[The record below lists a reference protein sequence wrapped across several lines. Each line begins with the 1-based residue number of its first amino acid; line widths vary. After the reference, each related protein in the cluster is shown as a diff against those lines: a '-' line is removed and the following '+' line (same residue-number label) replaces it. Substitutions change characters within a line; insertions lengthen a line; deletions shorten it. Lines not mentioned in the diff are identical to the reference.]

1 MVQIDAGHF
10 SRDASVELSEA
21 LAKPASYKLMYF
33 SILANGAT
41 GRDLLTYGGV
51 KWTSIAPANWR
62 AEKDQTP
69 FHVMPLLFVTGEN
82 GKTATLAETVVI
94 EHYLAKKFDLLGSNE
109 YEESVIK
116 SLHSSSAAIQNA
128 FGGSVTWNAPEG
140 KAGGLEFF
148 TTAALPTWIATHER
162 HLIDN
167 GNNGHYLGNKLSL
180 ADIRTA
186 NVIEQFATQPESEA
200 LLAIINKSAPLT
212 KLRDTVVKHPKM
224 AQWRSGSEYKGYYEA
239 NVAFYADPYAF
250 MS

>member
-21 LAKPASYKLMYF
+21 LAKPASFKLMYF
-33 SILANGAT
+33 PILANGAT
-41 GRDLLTYGGV
+41 GRDLLAYGGV
-51 KWTSIAPANWR
+51 EWSPISPADWK

-94 EHYLAKKFDLLGSNE
+94 EHYLAKKFGLLGSNE
-109 YEESVIK
+109 YEESIIK
-116 SLHSSSAAIQNA
+116 SFHSSSAAIMSA
-128 FGGSVTWNAPEG
+128 FASSVTWNTPEG

-148 TTAALPTWIATHER
+148 TTSTLPTWIATHEK

-167 GNNGHYLGNKLSL
+167 GNNGHYVGDKLSL

-186 NVIEQFATQPESEA
+186 NIIEQFVTQPESA
-200 LLAIINKSAPLT
+200 TLMAIINKSVPLT
-212 KLRDTVVKHPKM
+212 KLRDTVAKHPKM
-224 AQWRSGSEYKGYYEA
+224 AQWRSGSEYKSYYEA
-239 NVAFYADPYAF
+239 NVAFYANPYAF
-250 MS
+250 IS